1 MVVQKFGLIK
11 YVEEASKYSSRKKF
25 QKGSG
30 GAYNVAWRN
39 KWLDEFFGER
49 VIWTYEKCYEEA
61 KKYFS
66 KKEFRKGNCSAYE
79 AALRNNWLKDYD
91 WFINGKI
98 TWTRGSK

>member
-1 MVVQKFGLIK
+1 M
-11 YVEEASKYSSRKKF
+11 
-25 QKGSG
+25 
-30 GAYNVAWRN
+30 N
-39 KWLDEFFGER
+39 K
-49 VIWTYEKCYEEA
+49 IWTYEKCYEEA

-98 TWTRGSK
+98 TWTKEKCKEEASKYSSRKKFQKGSGGAYNVAWRNKWLDEFFPKIPLAS